1 MEAYFFLGCWNIFG
15 EAAISTEMPAI
26 SSIQP
31 EGVMYARITTY
42 HCKTE
47 TMDDAI
53 ALFKKMKPEIMRIP
67 GLKHLFHTGN
77 QDGNCALIGIY
88 NSREAAEAATESAK
102 AFFDRFAE
110 YIDSELQPLGYEVLV
125 HGTNP

>member
-1 MEAYFFLGCWNIFG
+1 
-15 EAAISTEMPAI
+15 
-26 SSIQP
+26 
-31 EGVMYARITTY
+31 MYARITKY

-53 ALFKKMKPEIMRIP
+53 ALFKKMKPEIIAIH
-67 GLKHLFHTGN
+67 GLKHWFSTGN
-77 QDGNCALIGIY
+77 KDGNCVLIGIY
-88 NSREAAEAATESAK
+88 ENREAAEAATDTVRALF
-102 AFFDRFAE
+102 ARFAE